1 MSLEVMSN
9 LLSAMSKVIIRIVI
23 VSLLGR
29 VKGQSKSRASEKCFT
44 RIGSGLTPKPWTG
57 LEGLARDKHS
67 SLYGTFVKSFITLAP
82 DFKSENIFETF
93 SLEG

>member
-1 MSLEVMSN
+1 MSLKVMST

-23 VSLLGR
+23 VSFMGK
-29 VKGQSKSRASEKCFT
+29 VKSRGSEKCFT

-57 LEGLARDKHS
+57 LEGLAKDKN
-67 SLYGTFVKSFITLAP
+67 LLGALVKSFITLAP

-93 SLEG
+93 SFEG

>member
-1 MSLEVMSN
+1 MSLKVMST
-9 LLSAMSKVIIRIVI
+9 LLSAMSKVIKSIVFL
-23 VSLLGR
+23 SLMGR
-29 VKGQSKSRASEKCFT
+29 VKGLSKSRASEKCFT
-44 RIGSGLTPKPWTG
+44 RIGSGLIPKPWTG

-67 SLYGTFVKSFITLAP
+67 SLYGTFAKSFITLAP